1 MLKRRI
7 YKRLFENMRVVIY
20 DVDENVNFRVITNI
34 FEYYFFERCI
44 QYVKIKR
51 NPFKNKVDIYLKFR
65 KLYIRDISDTKFYFE
80 FLEKPSHL
88 VKIYGKIHR
97 LKKLI

>member
-1 MLKRRI
+1 
-7 YKRLFENMRVVIY
+7 MRVVIY
-20 DVDENVNFRVITNI
+20 DVDEKINFRIITSI

-65 KLYIRDISDTKFYFE
+65 KLYIRDINDTKFYFQ

-88 VKIYGKIHR
+88 VKIYDKIYR